1 MSAAHA
7 QHVGLLLVRTGHAA
21 HTLALLR
28 RVAMT
33 LLQHESTTRCG
44 IKAKRLR
51 PAGITAT
58 CSRSLPADLDAIAL
72 MSPWVVV

>member
-7 QHVGLLLVRTGHAA
+7 QHVGLLL
-21 HTLALLR
+21 
-28 RVAMT
+28 T

-58 CSRSLPADLDAIAL
+58 CSRSLPA
-72 MSPWVVV
+72 